1 MPSPRRG
8 SRPAEAGPGVGRH
21 CRRASLR
28 SSPRCTAPRIL
39 RCMHSGHR
47 FRRHNRID
55 RRRNRRSSARLCSPA
70 VRRARR
76 CRCTR
81 RRHLPTCR
89 IAPPRSRDR
98 DMRWY
103 SRGSRGHCLPHPSF
117 RLVHRHRTL
126 SPRHLRHRRH
136 PVWSPHTRA
145 WRKKAPHPSQPPP
158 TTSRQHHRD
167 LLLGGSSTARAE
179 AGCNASWVW
188 TVDFRAHHHCG
199 LADDLLSRRFRKR
212 GEVNCSVPSV
222 PAWPGSAL
230 ERRRPGAERRRSFRL
245 NRRGVA
251 PGKDHHRHD
260 ARAR

>member
-103 SRGSRGHCLPHPSF
+103 SRGNRGHCLPHPSF

-145 WRKKAPHPSQPPP
+145 WRKKAPHPLQPPP

-167 LLLGGSSTARAE
+167 LLLPPTIIAQRRAVGQTGSCARRRTAR
-179 AGCNASWVW
+179 
-188 TVDFRAHHHCG
+188 D
-199 LADDLLSRRFRKR
+199 
-212 GEVNCSVPSV
+212 VPSG
-222 PAWPGSAL
+222 P
-230 ERRRPGAERRRSFRL
+230 RRARGHAPRRSVSQ
-245 NRRGVA
+245 RGA
-251 PGKDHHRHD
+251 AGPSLLEFAKLSL
-260 ARAR
+260 A